1 MYMRT
6 KCFALFI
13 TSIMLIGMLVGC
25 TSKQAETAPSEGE
38 AAAQQGAAEQPA
50 DPAGPGAPPAGE
62 GGPGF
67 PAGDTFMSVNQLALG
82 TLYLQGTEYPITAD
96 QASVLLPLWEQL
108 KALWEGEDVDQA
120 RIEDVLSQIN
130 GAMTT
135 EQTTLLSDLSWE
147 DLAAWA
153 QDEGYMVGFRGG
165 QPGEGEGGPPQ
176 MSEEELATAQAAR
189 AQGTPPEGEPG
200 QGAPPE
206 GAPEQGEPPEG
217 GPGQHPGVVTI
228 DAVITML
235 EGIVSG

>member
-1 MYMRT
+1 MRT

-13 TSIMLIGMLVGC
+13 TSIMLIGMLAGC
-25 TSKQAETAPSEGE
+25 TSKQAGTAPPEGD
-38 AAAQQGAAEQPA
+38 AAAQQEAAQQAEPA
-50 DPAGPGAPPAGE
+50 SPGTPPAGG

-67 PAGDTFMSVNQLALG
+67 PANDTFMSVNQLALG
-82 TLYLQGTEYPITAD
+82 TLYLQGTEHPIMAD

-108 KALWEGEDVDQA
+108 NTLWEGEDVDQA
-120 RIEDVLSQIN
+120 QIEDVLSQIN

-153 QDEGYMVGFRGG
+153 QDEGYMAGFRGG
-165 QPGEGEGGPPQ
+165 QPGEGGGGPPQ

-189 AQGTPPEGEPG
+189 AQGTPPEGARG
-200 QGAPPE
+200 E
-206 GAPEQGEPPEG
+206 GGPPEG
-217 GPGQHPGVVTI
+217 GPGQRPGIATI

-235 EGIVSG
+235 EGIVNG